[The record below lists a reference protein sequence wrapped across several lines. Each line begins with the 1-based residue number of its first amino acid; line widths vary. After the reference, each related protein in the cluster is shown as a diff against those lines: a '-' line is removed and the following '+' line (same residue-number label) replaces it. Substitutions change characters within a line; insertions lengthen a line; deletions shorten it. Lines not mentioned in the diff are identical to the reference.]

1 MKEQILSKIKK
12 NFLVAVVRGTDDDDA
27 YYISKEIIAGG
38 IKTIEVTFSTMYA
51 ESAIKK
57 LSKEFSND
65 PNVIIGAGT
74 VLDDITARIAILN
87 GAKFVVSPHFDSNI
101 SKVCNRYS
109 NPYLPG
115 CGSVTEVINALE
127 NGADVVKIFPGG
139 ILSSNFI
146 KDVHGPIPYA
156 NMMPSGGVNIENIQE
171 WIKNGA
177 FAIGIGSA
185 LVKQGR
191 DKIKE
196 VTKEYIKKAQ
206 L

>member
-1 MKEQILSKIKK
+1 
-12 NFLVAVVRGTDDDDA
+12 
-27 YYISKEIIAGG
+27 
-38 IKTIEVTFSTMYA
+38 MYA

-57 LSKEFSND
+57 LSKEFSNN

-109 NPYLPG
+109 IPYLPG